1 MGTRTF
7 GIIGLYDKLYKVSVK
22 DSKLTEN
29 TDGSVIE
36 ALSVYSIMAMGD
48 FYTIML
54 TLSDGSRI
62 KTNRNN
68 EVTCIENNTDGED
81 EHPLALNMDFYSPSR
96 KALLTT
102 VSARL
107 QENITRM
114 SKLKEEVLKISN
126 TSITSKNIADS
137 LCEMYKDEKPMTEV
151 EFAEM
156 ALC

>member
-1 MGTRTF
+1 MNTKTF
-7 GIIGLYDKLYKVSVK
+7 GLVQLYDKLYKASVK
-22 DSKLTEN
+22 NSKLAEN

-36 ALSVYSIMAMGD
+36 TLSVYSIMAMGD

-62 KTNRNN
+62 KVSRNN
-68 EVTCIENNTDGED
+68 EVMCIENNTDGENK
-81 EHPLALNMDFYSPSR
+81 HPLALNMDFYSPSR

-107 QENITRM
+107 QDYITRM
-114 SKLKEEVLKISN
+114 GELKAEVLKISN
-126 TSITSKNIADS
+126 TCIISKSIADS